1 MPWNVESVNTDPQN
15 FRWEPDRAAIHTVA
29 PGLYE
34 VTFGFFTKKK
44 PAVQLLVNG
53 EPVLAAVNS
62 ASYVLHH
69 SSGRLTS
76 VGRHP
81 AGNITGLTLID
92 FIALPP
98 RAKISVTYSG
108 ETGGEG
114 FISLKK
120 L

>member
-1 MPWNVESVNTDPQN
+1 MRS
-15 FRWEPDRAAIHTVA
+15 FGKRCAAQVS
-29 PGLYE
+29 
-34 VTFGFFTKKK
+34 
-44 PAVQLLVNG
+44 G

-62 ASYVLHH
+62 ASYVVHH

-81 AGNITGLTLID
+81 AGNVTGLTLID
-92 FIALPP
+92 FLALPP
-98 RAKISVTYSG
+98 KARIAITYNG
-108 ETGGEG
+108 EEGGEG

>member
-1 MPWNVESVNTDPQN
+1 M
-15 FRWEPDRAAIHTVA
+15 
-29 PGLYE
+29 
-34 VTFGFFTKKK
+34 
-44 PAVQLLVNG
+44 
-53 EPVLAAVNS
+53 NS

-81 AGNITGLTLID
+81 AGNVTGLTLID
-92 FIALPP
+92 FLALPP
-98 RAKISVTYSG
+98 KARIAITYNG
-108 ETGGEG
+108 EDGGEG